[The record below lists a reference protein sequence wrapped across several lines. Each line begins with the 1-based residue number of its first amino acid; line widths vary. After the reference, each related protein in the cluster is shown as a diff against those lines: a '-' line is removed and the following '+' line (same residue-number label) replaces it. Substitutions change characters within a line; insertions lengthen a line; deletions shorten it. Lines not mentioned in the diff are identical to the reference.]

1 MQTSDIIRGGTF
13 AHIARRLFHALMIIV
28 PFFYYYFFTN
38 HFSEKYLHL
47 AILAFIFLVF
57 LFEKLRIR
65 MKLVLFAQKLH
76 EASRISAFAWTMLSL
91 GIILLFAPVYFAVP
105 IIFTCAFVDPLLG
118 EMRLRHF
125 NKKNIIAAGIF
136 VALIIWIVCAV
147 IYHFPFWFGI
157 ILAPL
162 SIAAEWPNLKWID
175 DNAMML
181 ILPLM
186 VVMILKTLTQH

>member
-1 MQTSDIIRGGTF
+1 MSEIKGGII
-13 AHIARRLFHALMIIV
+13 AHIARRIFHASMIIV
-28 PFFYYYFFTN
+28 PFFYYYFFIS

-91 GIILLFAPVYFAVP
+91 GIILFFAPVYFAMP
-105 IIFTCAFVDPLLG
+105 IIFTCAIVDPLLG
-118 EMRLRHF
+118 EMRLRNF
-125 NKKNIIAAGIF
+125 NKKNVITAGIF
-136 VALIIWIVCAV
+136 VAFIIWIIFSA

-157 ILAPL
+157 ILAPV

-181 ILPLM
+181 ILPLLA
-186 VVMILKTLTQH
+186 VMILKTLALY